1 MEILRACTLGSEE
14 GRKLQKGGRVLANYV
29 VARGEG
35 RQRTMLGSW
44 CKGLPA
50 TQSVFCTGYIVYPI
64 SYTFNLYPI
73 RVAGWVNIPFRTQV
87 VLGIHSYLFKYNI
100 YQSDLTPGANK
111 TSSVTQA
118 KLNLAY
124 FVRQARLM

>member
-1 MEILRACTLGSEE
+1 M
-14 GRKLQKGGRVLANYV
+14 

-44 CKGLPA
+44 WKDYLLP
-50 TQSVFCTGYIVYPI
+50 SVFSCTGYIVYPI

-73 RVAGWVNIPFRTQV
+73 RVVGWVNTPFRTQV

-124 FVRQARLM
+124 FVRQERLM